1 MGFLLEG
8 VTYKNILDIEKL
20 EIPQGKVT
28 CITGESGSGK
38 TTLLRLLNNL
48 ISAERGVVSYKGEN
62 VDRIDPVALR
72 RRVVMLP
79 QNPVMFPGTVADNL
93 GMSLELA
100 GKAPK
105 PENTFTEILER
116 VRLRKGLDEDAAD
129 FSGGE
134 KQRLALARVLLLEPE
149 ALLLDEPSSALDEKT
164 EKEVVTNVVDWARKG
179 ARTLVMILHSRE
191 LAGRFAE
198 MLVTVRRGKVSATKK
213 EAGP

>member
-1 MGFLLEG
+1 MGFLLER
-8 VTYKNILDIEKL
+8 VAYKNILDIERL

-48 ISAERGVVSYKGEN
+48 ISAERGVVFYKGDN

-105 PENTFTEILER
+105 PENAFTNILER
-116 VRLRKGLDEDAAD
+116 VRLRKGLREDAAD

-134 KQRLALARVLLLEPE
+134 KQRLALARVLVLEPE
-149 ALLLDEPSSALDEKT
+149 TLLLDEPSSALDEKT
-164 EKEVVTNVVDWARKG
+164 EEEVVTNVVDCARKEG
-179 ARTLVMILHSRE
+179 RTLVMVLHSLEMAR
-191 LAGRFAE
+191 RFAK
-198 MLVTVRRGKVSATKK
+198 MLVTVRGGNVSVVKR
-213 EAGP
+213 EAGR